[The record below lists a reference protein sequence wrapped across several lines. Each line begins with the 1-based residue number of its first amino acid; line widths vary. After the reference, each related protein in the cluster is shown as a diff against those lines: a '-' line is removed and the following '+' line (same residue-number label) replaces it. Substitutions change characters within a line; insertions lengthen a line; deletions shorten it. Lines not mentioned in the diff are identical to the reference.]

1 MKKNILFVVLISLST
16 TVYCQQ
22 EPIFAN
28 YLSNPLVLNPA
39 YAGINNVFN
48 ASVSYRSQWGGFDG
62 AAPNTASFSGHS
74 SFFDNKVG
82 GGLLF
87 VTDKLGAQTNTY
99 ISAVGS
105 YKIDFGNV
113 VFSFGMQAGVVR
125 FDEDASEFDVFD
137 PDDPLFNQDNTF
149 SKFNIGTGFAL
160 KGDNFFVGL
169 SVPRLVNNVEE
180 IEGIDSE
187 LYNRHFYLTLGYVY
201 ELNAS
206 VALRPSA
213 ILRAVGDAPA
223 SLDLSGSVIIQDK
236 YTAGILTRNFNT
248 YGLLAQMNI
257 SDKLRFGYIF
267 EIPSDQSVGNSF
279 NSHEITLM
287 LDLEVFDFHNRGQ
300 RYF

>member
-1 MKKNILFVVLISLST
+1 MKKNILCAVLISLVSSS
-16 TVYCQQ
+16 YSQQ

-48 ASVSYRSQWGGFDG
+48 ASVSYRSQWGGIDG
-62 AAPNTASFSGHS
+62 SPNTASFSGHS
-74 SFFDNKVG
+74 SFLDNKVG
-82 GGLLF
+82 AGLLF
-87 VTDKLGAQTNTY
+87 VTDRLGAQTNTY
-99 ISAVGS
+99 VSAAGS
-105 YKIDFGNV
+105 YKIDFGDF
-113 VFSFGMQAGVVR
+113 VFSFGMQAGILR
-125 FDEDASEFDVFD
+125 FNEDASELTVFD
-137 PDDPLFNQDNTF
+137 PDDPFFNQDNTF

-180 IEGIDSE
+180 IEGLDTE
-187 LYNRHFYLTLGYVY
+187 VYNRHFYLTLGYVY
-201 ELNAS
+201 ELNS
-206 VALRPSA
+206 VVALRPSA

-223 SLDLSGSVIIQDK
+223 SIDLSGSVIFNDK

-248 YGLLAQMNI
+248 YGLMAQMII

-287 LDLEVFDFHNRGQ
+287 LDLEVFDFHNTGQ